1 MLLVHIA
8 GHADLGAPS
17 PFEDPDE
24 IGPLRAEELEN
35 CMTPHEAARRL
46 FDLSFT
52 RTPSHENTDA
62 AHSPRSGS
70 ALRKELKAVS
80 QLSAA
85 MSTDETTEVLII
97 GVKGGDT
104 PTDGLARTLV
114 HALRIAS
121 FDAAGL
127 AGTSEIIIH
136 DACTLPSL
144 AVSRES
150 IELLEQSIGAHDG
163 HVLLAVAG
171 GATPGFAA
179 AARGGRSTSSG

>member
-8 GHADLGAPS
+8 GHAGLGAPS

-24 IGPLRAEELEN
+24 IGPLRAEELKN
-35 CMTPHEAARRL
+35 CMTPYEAAQRL

-62 AHSPRSGS
+62 AHSPHSGS

-85 MSTDETTEVLII
+85 TGTDETTEVLII
-97 GVKGGDT
+97 GVEGGDT

-121 FDAAGL
+121 SDAADL
-127 AGTSEIIIH
+127 AGTSEIIIR
-136 DACTLPSL
+136 DACILPSL

-150 IELLEQSIGAHDG
+150 IELLEQRIGAHDG
-163 HVLLAVAG
+163 HVLLAMAG
-171 GATPGFAA
+171 GATAVLAG
-179 AARGGRSTSSG
+179 SSPW